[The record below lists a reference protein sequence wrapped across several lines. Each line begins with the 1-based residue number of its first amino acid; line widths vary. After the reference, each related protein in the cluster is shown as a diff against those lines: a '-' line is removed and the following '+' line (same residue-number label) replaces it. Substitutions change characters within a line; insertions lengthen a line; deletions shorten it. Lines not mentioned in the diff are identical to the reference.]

1 MKQFAWMMALLALVV
16 LVFALNVARP
26 HKRPAFDCTNQVLVL
41 KGPHGEPLECVCQA
55 GAVSSCFHPGP

>member
-1 MKQFAWMMALLALVV
+1 VV

-26 HKRPAFDCTNQVLVL
+26 HKRPSFDCTNQVLVL